1 MKKVLTIGSGTQDIF
16 IEHKGTESM
25 SLVNKSGSIQ
35 YALFESGEKIEVK
48 NILYYTGGGS
58 TNSSVS
64 FKRLGFDATCF
75 CQIGNDIEGKLILEK
90 LEKEKVNIKSIKKTK
105 KYQSGKSFIIKSQ
118 QGERT
123 IFAYRG
129 ANAFVIKSQMPFDE
143 IKKQDFIYITSLS
156 NNSAELLPEIVKF
169 AKKNKVG
176 VAINPGISQLTKGT
190 LILKKSLKYIDTFIL
205 NSTEAKQF
213 MIALIESDENY
224 KNLLKSSRE
233 KITLNTKK
241 NPSLIEN
248 PIIYENIN
256 FSIYKF
262 FKEVLKM
269 GPKTV
274 VITDG
279 ANGVY
284 VGTKKEILFHP
295 SIKTKVIDT
304 VGAGDSFGSCF
315 VASLYLKNKI
325 EDALRFGIINSSS
338 VISKI
343 GAKTGL
349 LSLEKIK
356 EKAKKLNTKLLK
368 KYHFKMGA

>member
-16 IEHKGTESM
+16 IEHESTEFM
-25 SLVNKSGSIQ
+25 SLATKKATIQ

-48 NILYYTGGGS
+48 NISYYTGGGS
-58 TNSSVS
+58 TNSAIS
-64 FKRLGFDATCF
+64 FKRLGFDSSCF
-75 CQIGNDIEGKLILEK
+75 CQIGDDIAGKSILEK
-90 LEKEKVNIKSIKKTK
+90 LKKEKVNIKNIVKCKKH
-105 KYQSGKSFIIKSQ
+105 QSGTSYIVSSLH
-118 QGERT
+118 GERT

-129 ANAFVIKSQMPFDE
+129 ANAFVTKKQIPFDE

-156 NNSAELLPEIVKF
+156 HDSAKLLPNI
-169 AKKNKVG
+169 AKLAKENKVG

-205 NSTEAKQF
+205 NGTEAKQF
-213 MIALIESDENY
+213 MIALIETDENY
-224 KNLLKSSRE
+224 KKLLESSRE
-233 KITLNTKK
+233 NTTKCEEK
-241 NPSLIEN
+241 DPCLIEN

-274 VITDG
+274 VITNG

-284 VGTKKEILFHP
+284 VATKKEILFHP
-295 SIKTKVIDT
+295 SIKTNVVDA

-315 VASLYLKNKI
+315 VASLNLKLKL

-338 VISKI
+338 VISKVS
-343 GAKTGL
+343 AKAGL
-349 LSLEKIK
+349 LTMAKIK
-356 EKAKKLNTKLLK
+356 QAAKKLNKKLLK
-368 KYHFKMGA
+368 RYSLHK

>member
-16 IEHKGTESM
+16 IEHEGTEFM
-25 SLVNKSGSIQ
+25 SLATKSSSIQ

-48 NILYYTGGGS
+48 NILYHTGGGS

-64 FKRLGFDATCF
+64 FKRLGFDSSCF
-75 CQIGNDIEGKLILEK
+75 CQIGNDIAGKLILEK
-90 LEKEKVNIKSIKKTK
+90 LKKEKVNTKNIKISKKQ
-105 KYQSGKSFIIKSQ
+105 QSGTSFIISSQ
-118 QGERT
+118 HGERT

-129 ANAFVIKSQMPFDE
+129 ANAYVTKKQIPFNE

-156 NNSAELLPEIVKF
+156 NDSAELLPEIARS
-169 AKKNKVG
+169 AKKNNVG

-205 NSTEAKQF
+205 NSTEARQF
-213 MIALIESDENY
+213 MIALIETDENY
-224 KNLLKSSRE
+224 KKLLKSSRD
-233 KITLNTKK
+233 KTTHCTQKD
-241 NPSLIEN
+241 PCLIEN

-274 VITDG
+274 VITNG

-295 SIKTKVIDT
+295 SIKTKVVDV

-315 VASLYLKNKI
+315 VASLILKNKI

-338 VISKI
+338 VISKV

-349 LSLEKIK
+349 LTMRKIK
-356 EKAKKLNTKLLK
+356 EKANKLNKKLLK
-368 KYHFKMGA
+368 KYPLK